1 MRGERGVP
9 EKKILIELLDLWT
22 QFVDSA
28 DSMESPQSLKR
39 QLELARF
46 DRALAAAESLAEHR
60 ALLTTTE
67 LARLNSIITGKNT
80 DPWRRETTTI
90 TLPSGKIETL
100 ALIVDPV
107 LTAREKLHKA
117 TERAEGGETID
128 AAVDIYV
135 AFILSHVFNDANR
148 RTAALASHYFLK
160 RYGAAISGLSLHE
173 LGLGD
178 LRQEGQIDALRKTFH
193 DMARFAENR
202 TRQD

>member
-1 MRGERGVP
+1 
-9 EKKILIELLDLWT
+9 
-22 QFVDSA
+22 
-28 DSMESPQSLKR
+28 MESPQSLKR

-46 DRALAAAESLAEHR
+46 DRALAAVEGLAEHR

-67 LARLNSIITGKNT
+67 LARLNAMITGKNT

-100 ALIVDPV
+100 ALIVDPI

-117 TERAEGGETID
+117 TERAEEGEPID

-135 AFILSHVFNDANR
+135 ALILSHVFNDANR

-160 RYGAAISGLSLHE
+160 RYGALISGLSLHE

-178 LRQEGQIDALRKTFH
+178 LRQEGQIEALRKTFH
-193 DMARFAENR
+193 EMAQFAQKR